1 MRARAVPLLAAAALA
16 AAAGRGG
23 EANAQAAG
31 GPYVSGPYEYETT
44 VDEMSRAMGR
54 AYVHGIQR
62 ALAARGYDP
71 GGVDGA
77 EGPRTRAA
85 IRAYQKDSGLR
96 ETGRASRE
104 LLDHLEFSGP
114 ARERPAST
122 VEVQGLLAARGYYR
136 AAVDGVAGP
145 ATRAALRRFQRDSG
159 LPETGR
165 ADRATIDRLRFA
177 EAARPPSTAEIQRLL
192 AARGYY
198 TGAVDGIAGPAT
210 RSAIRRFQRDAGLP
224 VTGAVDAGL
233 SRALAN

>member
-16 AAAGRGG
+16 AAGWGG
-23 EANAQAAG
+23 EAAAQAAN
-31 GPYVSGPYEYETT
+31 GPYVPGPYDYETT

-54 AYVHGIQR
+54 AYVRGIQR

-77 EGPRTRAA
+77 EGPQTRAA
-85 IRAYQKDSGLR
+85 IRAYQKDAGLR

-104 LLDHLEFSGP
+104 LLDHIEFSGP
-114 ARERPAST
+114 ARERAASV
-122 VEVQGLLAARGYYR
+122 VEVQGLLAARGYYTT
-136 AAVDGVAGP
+136 AVDGVAGP

-165 ADRATIDRLRFA
+165 ADRETVDRLRSAAA
-177 EAARPPSTAEIQRLL
+177 ERPLSTAEVQRLL

-224 VTGAVDAGL
+224 VTGAADAGL

>member
-1 MRARAVPLLAAAALA
+1 MKARAVPLLAAAALA
-16 AAAGRGG
+16 AAAGQGG

-31 GPYVSGPYEYETT
+31 GPYVPGPYDYETT
-44 VDEMSRAMGR
+44 VDEMSQAMGR
-54 AYVHGIQR
+54 AYVRGIQR

-85 IRAYQKDSGLR
+85 IRAYQKDAGLR

-104 LLDHLEFSGP
+104 LLDHLEYSRP
-114 ARERPAST
+114 ARERAASA
-122 VEVQGLLAARGYYR
+122 VEIQGLLAARGYYTG
-136 AAVDGVAGP
+136 AVDGVAGP
-145 ATRAALRRFQRDSG
+145 ATRAALRRFQRDAG

-165 ADRATIDRLRFA
+165 ADRETIDRLRL
-177 EAARPPSTAEIQRLL
+177 AATRLPSTAEIQRLL

-224 VTGAVDAGL
+224 VTGAADAGL